1 MSKLQKL
8 IEEYGYDDGIAMLE
22 EYGDISIVP
31 AICMNKDCDAMY
43 EYEPDQD
50 KGWCSECNTGSVKSL
65 LILMGII

>member
-31 AICMNKDCDAMY
+31 AICMNKDCDARY